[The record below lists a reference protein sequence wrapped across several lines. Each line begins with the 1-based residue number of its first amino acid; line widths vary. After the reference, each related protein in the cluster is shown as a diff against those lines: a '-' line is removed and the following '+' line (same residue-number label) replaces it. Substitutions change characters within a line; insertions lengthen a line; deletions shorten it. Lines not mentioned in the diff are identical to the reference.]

1 MRRGLTRREWLRA
14 AGAGA
19 ALAALPGS
27 GCGDDLGL
35 ALGATF
41 DVDAAGAVLSVA
53 PTAGGGRVRADVADA
68 ATGAVVASV
77 AADVGPGGTARLDVA
92 GLTADRRY
100 TWTAACDDGTRAGPF
115 AFATPP
121 DAARPVRLAF
131 SADLD
136 VDPMWDSPILDHV
149 AAAAPELFV
158 SIGDFPYCDDSGAT
172 TLEQYRAQHRHA
184 RGLPQIQ
191 RWLAVMSLRAIYDDH
206 EVRNDW
212 DAATWVNEHDRVVA
226 GLAAWDEWF
235 PVRGTAGDVRYR
247 AWSWGPLVDC
257 FLLDCRRFRSPHLD
271 PDGPDKTMLGPT
283 QRDWLIAGV
292 TASPAPFKLVFTSVP
307 LDFGYATENW
317 AVYRT
322 ERDAILAAI
331 RDAGTDGVLFL
342 TADQHWFAAH
352 EVAFGAREMQVGPLA
367 RGLPDLPPAVPGVIT
382 QIRAFNFGVLDV
394 VPGDPPLLTFTARGA
409 DGELLYEEGFAPADL
424 RLR

>member
-1 MRRGLTRREWLRA
+1 MPGLTRREWLRA

-19 ALAALPGS
+19 ALAALPG
-27 GCGDDLGL
+27 CGDDLGA

-41 DVDAAGAVLSVA
+41 DVDAGGAVLSVA
-53 PTAGGGRVRADVADA
+53 PAGAAGRVRAEIADA
-68 ATGAVVASV
+68 ATGDLIATAE
-77 AADVGPGGTARLDVA
+77 AEVGPGGTARLDVV
-92 GLTADRRY
+92 GLAPDRRY
-100 TWTAACDDGTRAGPF
+100 TWTATCDDGSRAGPF

-121 DAARPVRLAF
+121 ATDRPVRLAF

-158 SIGDFPYCDDSGAT
+158 SIGDFPYADDRGET
-172 TLEQYRAQHRHA
+172 TLADYRAVHRDA
-184 RGLPQIQ
+184 RGRAKIQ
-191 RWLAVMSLRAIYDDH
+191 RWLATSGVRAIYDDH

-212 DAATWVNEHDRVVA
+212 DGATWVTEGDRVRA
-226 GLAAWDEWF
+226 ALTAWDEWF

-247 AWSWGPLVDC
+247 AWSWGPLVDG

-271 PDGPDKTMLGPT
+271 PDGPDKTMLGAT

-292 TASPAPFKLVFTSVP
+292 TASSAPFKLVFTSVP
-307 LDFGYATENW
+307 LDFGYPTENW

-342 TADQHWFAAH
+342 TADQHWFASH

-367 RGLPDLPPAVPGVIT
+367 RGLPDLPPAVPGVLT

-394 VPGDPPLLTFTARGA
+394 APGDPPLLTFTARGA
-409 DGELLYEEGFAPADL
+409 DGGLLYEEGFAPADL